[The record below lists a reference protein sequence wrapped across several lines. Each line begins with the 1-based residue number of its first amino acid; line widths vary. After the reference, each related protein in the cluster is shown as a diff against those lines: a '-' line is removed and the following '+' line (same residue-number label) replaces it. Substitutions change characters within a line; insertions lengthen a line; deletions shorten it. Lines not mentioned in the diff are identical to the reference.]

1 MIGRLSGRIVETGDN
16 HVMID
21 VGGVGYVAFCS
32 SRTLQKLDGAGT
44 AATLLIETQVRE
56 DAITLIG
63 FYDAEEKA
71 TFKMIT
77 TVQGVGTKV
86 ALSILSSLSPAQLA
100 GAILSGDKTL
110 LSSADGVGPKL
121 AARLATELKDKAAQ
135 LTAGNVAS
143 FPKNAAHAPT
153 PEAAIASDA
162 VSTLANLG
170 FRREEAFAAVMAVLN
185 ADKGIG
191 FDGLIRAS
199 LKELSPRR

>member
-63 FYDAEEKA
+63 FYDTEEKA
-71 TFKMIT
+71 AFKMIT

-143 FPKNAAHAPT
+143 FPKNAGHAPA
-153 PEAAIASDA
+153 PEAAMASDA

-185 ADKGIG
+185 IDKTIG